1 MGQSYYVKAKFN
13 IKNEKEFISKGRKVF
28 EDPNVCPIEEKE
40 KDTAEHLI
48 ETLLVKKQGMYEK
61 DGNKYSS
68 QFDASYGWERVL
80 SNFFE
85 AVRETLN
92 VGSYITVYPDYGSWT
107 ERVTK

>member
-1 MGQSYYVKAKFN
+1 M
-13 IKNEKEFISKGRKVF
+13 
-28 EDPNVCPIEEKE
+28 CPVEEKE

-48 ETLLVKKQGMYEK
+48 ETLLVKKQDMYEK

-80 SNFFE
+80 SDFFE

-107 ERVTK
+107 EIVRE

>member
-13 IKNEKEFISKGRKVF
+13 IKN
-28 EDPNVCPIEEKE
+28 
-40 KDTAEHLI
+40 
-48 ETLLVKKQGMYEK
+48 EK

-80 SNFFE
+80 SDFFE

-107 ERVTK
+107 ERVRE